1 MIELE
6 LTKGEA
12 ILVLELI
19 KHGTDE
25 LISQLKDALDE
36 EITIEKMEEAAT
48 ENYVVNLRSEVERLE
63 EKVASLTAGLE
74 FDEKQDSK
82 WKDAMNVFNLKLDG
96 TPKAKP
102 GPKLGSKHATKRIKK
117 EKV

>member
-25 LISQLKDALDE
+25 LISQLTDALDE
-36 EITIEKMEEAAT
+36 EIAIEKMEQAAV

-63 EKVASLTAGLE
+63 EKVASFSEDKISNAAPWGY
-74 FDEKQDSK
+74 KK
-82 WKDAMNVFNLKLDG
+82 DG
-96 TPKAKP
+96 TPKKLP
-102 GPKLGSKHATKRIKK
+102 GRPRK
-117 EKV
+117 EGKV